1 MLPFRATFSNQ
12 VNNIFMF
19 TENKSTYAL
28 LYAFIIKTFKYI
40 TLFRNIQLSSLA
52 QSVEQWTRYFNII
65 RNRQYKSL
73 DCQIMA
79 LKQLIYL
86 VIVLSFTQKLK
97 NKNVPVVWLELGTSR
112 SAGEHLNHYT
122 TEYTRKSRLKNTI
135 HKCRCIDFNEFSNLE

>member
-1 MLPFRATFSNQ
+1 
-12 VNNIFMF
+12 MF
-19 TENKSTYAL
+19 TEHKSTYAL

-73 DCQIMA
+73 ECQIMS

-86 VIVLSFTQKLK
+86 VIFQFFFYLK
-97 NKNVPVVWLELGTSR
+97 N
-112 SAGEHLNHYT
+112 
-122 TEYTRKSRLKNTI
+122 
-135 HKCRCIDFNEFSNLE
+135 

>member
-1 MLPFRATFSNQ
+1 
-12 VNNIFMF
+12 MF

-52 QSVEQWTRYFNII
+52 QSVEQWTRYFNFI

-73 DCQIMA
+73 DCRIMA

-86 VIVLSFTQKLK
+86 VILLSFT
-97 NKNVPVVWLELGTSR
+97 
-112 SAGEHLNHYT
+112 
-122 TEYTRKSRLKNTI
+122 
-135 HKCRCIDFNEFSNLE
+135 